1 LAEATTLRL
10 AGRNP
15 SKILSLK
22 QRCKIARRHDKM
34 QLTPENMRMV
44 YEIDLPDCQRG
55 QTIMLQQKNGYICNM
70 VLSNHDT
77 GLLRQY
83 FTDKPVKRVYLF
95 GSYARNTA
103 VKGTSDIDIML
114 ELDYSKPIGMKF
126 FSFQRELEDLL
137 HNKVDV
143 VTSDGLSKYVLPYI
157 EKDKILIYEAIA

>member
-1 LAEATTLRL
+1 
-10 AGRNP
+10 
-15 SKILSLK
+15 
-22 QRCKIARRHDKM
+22 
-34 QLTPENMRMV
+34 
-44 YEIDLPDCQRG
+44 
-55 QTIMLQQKNGYICNM
+55 M

-95 GSYARNTA
+95 GSYARNTT